1 MHVPDRSTVVT
12 DDGAELAVYTN
23 GNADAGATV
32 ILAHGYMMS
41 ADVWRMQV
49 RALAARGFRVIRYDQ
64 RVHGNSSAGAA
75 ATTVDRLAADLAHII
90 TKAAPSGPL
99 VLAGHSL
106 GGMAISALAA
116 SQPQLISQRR
126 PRVAL
131 VSTSCSKVIF
141 RPGNHPLDWAKAAGR
156 AMYAYPTCWL
166 PSASDHVRR
175 HLPSTHFWALR
186 PRSDRDTSTPPPCR
200 QAIHHT
206 RTAPIAELWAS
217 MRAFDTTGAL
227 EALSALDDQVEIV
240 TGELDD
246 MIPLPKTNELAR
258 ELPRAR
264 LHTPVPGARHR
275 LPTDKNGHTAVTAM
289 LARMCEATLSATTP
303 AAAAAAAGPLMR

>member
-12 DDGAELAVYTN
+12 DDGAQLAVYTS
-23 GNADAGATV
+23 GNDAAGTTA

-49 RALAARGFRVIRYDQ
+49 RNLTARGFRVIRYDQ
-64 RVHGNSSAGAA
+64 RFHGNSIGGTDP
-75 ATTVDRLAADLAHII
+75 TTVDRLAADLAHII
-90 TKAAPSGPL
+90 TETSPSGPL

-106 GGMAISALAA
+106 GGMAITALAA
-116 SQPQLISQRR
+116 SQPQLMTQRR

-131 VSTSCSKVIF
+131 ISTSCSKVIF
-141 RPGNHPLDWAKAAGR
+141 RPGNRPADWVKATRR

-166 PSASDHVRR
+166 PSASDRVRR
-175 HLPSTHFWALR
+175 HLPNNHFWALS
-186 PRSDRDTSTPPPCR
+186 PRSDRDPTTPPPCR

-206 RTAPIAELWAS
+206 HTAPIAELWAS

-227 EALSALDDQVEIV
+227 EALSTLGDYVEIV

-246 MIPLPKTNELAR
+246 MIPLPKTRELAR

-264 LHTPVPGARHR
+264 MHTPVPGARHR
-275 LPTDKNGHTAVTAM
+275 LPTDQRGHTTVTEM
-289 LARMCEATLSATTP
+289 LARMCEATLSPNAPAT
-303 AAAAAAAGPLMR
+303 AGIAGGSLTR